1 MTPRPDAFQN
11 YSSPYIW
18 HHASHSEVVV
28 GGSTKLRGYD
38 AKTGEERWVVTN
50 LPTFVCTSPV
60 AAGDLLIFGGWTNAH
75 IEGQDVFQ
83 VALHEIGY
91 LIGLGHSVLRSKALL
106 SPRFRPSQPPNPK
119 FPVPEAREVHPL
131 RCRDNRAVSA
141 NHQPQECPMSV
152 IRPEPVCTPTGGA

>member
-60 AAGDLLIFGGWTNAH
+60 AAGDLLIFGGWTTAH
-75 IEGQDVFQ
+75 IEGQDVFETLFDLDSDSPEGLLQDPQ
-83 VALHEIGY
+83 VFLAFFDRDKDGQVQQAELPESRGRDTFRGRTRR
-91 LIGLGHSVLRSKALL
+91 GLCAFEWRRVRSA
-106 SPRFRPSQPPNPK
+106 
-119 FPVPEAREVHPL
+119 
-131 RCRDNRAVSA
+131 
-141 NHQPQECPMSV
+141 
-152 IRPEPVCTPTGGA
+152 GAQ